1 MTEPPFPK
9 LLIATH
15 NGGKLREIRAL
26 LEPYRVEVVSAGELG
41 LPVPDETET
50 SFVGNALVKARAA
63 AAASGLPSLADDSGL
78 EVFALGGEPGVYSA
92 DWAGEPRNFYGAM
105 EEVLRRLAAS
115 GSTDRSAR
123 FVSVLALVWP
133 DGREQTFEGEVRGTI
148 ADAPRGERGFGYD
161 PIFIAD
167 GDSETFGEIEPAL
180 KYAMSHRTRA
190 FELFVPAVFG

>member
-1 MTEPPFPK
+1 MADAPFPK

-15 NGGKLREIRAL
+15 NAGKLREIRAL
-26 LEPYRVEVVSAGELG
+26 LDPYGVEVVSAGELG

-63 AAASGLPSLADDSGL
+63 ASASGLPSLADDSGL

-92 DWAGEPRNFYGAM
+92 DWAGEPRDFYRAM
-105 EEVLRRLAAS
+105 DEVLRRLAAS

-133 DGREQTFEGEVRGTI
+133 DGREQTFEGEVRGSI
-148 ADAPRGERGFGYD
+148 ASAPRGERGFGYD

-167 GDSETFGEIEPAL
+167 GDSGTFGEIEPAL
-180 KYAMSHRTRA
+180 KYAKSHRTRA